1 MVIKAV
7 FFDID
12 GTLLNDRKNV
22 QQSTLKAINSLKKQ
36 GIFVGVATGRGPGF
50 VQPYLENLGL
60 DFAISYN
67 GQYIFTRDQVLYHNQ
82 MAVSTVYRL
91 IRYAN
96 DHRREISLGTASGLV
111 GSRII
116 NMGTSRFGQVVSTL
130 VPKRW
135 AKAVERSFKHFIRR
149 FKPQNLNGLLAIMRQ
164 PIYQVVFVATE
175 GETANIQNAFPCIKV
190 TRSSPYSADL
200 ISKGQSKVKGIERVG
215 EMFGFSLDEVMAF
228 GDSDNDIEMLS
239 GVGISVAM
247 GNAIESVKS
256 VATYTTDTNNNDG
269 ISKALAHYGL
279 IHVEV
284 GERFDSQ
291 DDNFNKVKYFHHQ
304 MGGETCET
312 PRLYGVEEAD
322 HRSDFKVEEI
332 VEFLYATSKGNPQA
346 FQQSVINLHEA
357 VDKAVTKIKSKEHP
371 ETPLVGQVDALTDLL
386 YLTYGSF
393 VLMGVDPKPFF
404 DIVHESNM
412 GKIFP
417 DGQAHFDPTT
427 HKILKPD
434 DWEEKFAPEPAIK
447 RELDR
452 QIQKSLN
459 RKKRN
464 QASH

>member
-116 NMGTSRFGQVVSTL
+116 
-130 VPKRW
+130 
-135 AKAVERSFKHFIRR
+135 
-149 FKPQNLNGLLAIMRQ
+149 
-164 PIYQVVFVATE
+164 
-175 GETANIQNAFPCIKV
+175 NIQNAFPCIKV

-304 MGGETCET
+304 MDGETCET

-346 FQQSVINLHEA
+346 FQQSVTNLHEA

-371 ETPLVGQVDALTDLL
+371 ETPLLGQVDALTDLL